1 MVVTVAFVSAL
12 LGQSSQ
18 RAREIPLPSSK
29 RLMVPLPGHT
39 GQLNGFPSTISLSP
53 DRHYA
58 AIMNNGYGAQGSE
71 SHQSIAIIDLKTN
84 GITDFPETR
93 LPEQAHQSYFLGLAF
108 SSDGNHLYASIGS
121 ITDPLGEKPGDTGNG
136 IAVYSFRDG
145 KINWERFIKI
155 PPQKIA
161 PGKKVAYGLRSSA
174 DGTAIPYP
182 AGLAV
187 IPSPGGPDK
196 LLVANNYSDNVVL
209 LDSVNGAM
217 LQRFDLSTHQMIPS
231 SFPYTVVATHDG
243 RRAWCSLWNASRV
256 AELDLERGTIVRWI
270 SLFQPEDPTAPGSH

>member
-121 ITDPLGEKPGDTGNG
+121 ITDATGEKPGDTGNG
-136 IAVYSFRDG
+136 IAVYGFHEG
-145 KINWERFIKI
+145 KVSWDRFIRI

-161 PGKKVAYGLRSSA
+161 AGKKVAYGVRKTA
-174 DGTAIPYP
+174 EGTAIPYP

-187 IPSPGGPDK
+187 IAGWGHKHKKDK
-196 LLVANNYSDNVVL
+196 LLVANNLSDNVVL
-209 LDSVNGAM
+209 IDAASGRVLK
-217 LQRFDLSTHQMIPS
+217 QFDLSTHEMVPS
-231 SFPYTVVATHDG
+231 SFPYTVVASRDG

-256 AELDLERGTIVRWI
+256 ADVALKKGTV
-270 SLFQPEDPTAPGSH
+270 A